1 MKKKEKERENSLNG
15 MVRFLIREFF
25 SFFLFKGRN
34 INEKRK
40 KINENAKKDKRKER
54 KVSVWYEVL
63 FSLFV
68 FLYKWM
74 NFSFQGKKLKERDE
88 MNLEKRYRLRD
99 EIGNIKYK
107 NMIKK
112 RVRERKGGI
121 YKWMNELWVCDG
133 VWV

>member
-1 MKKKEKERENSLNG
+1 
-15 MVRFLIREFF
+15 
-25 SFFLFKGRN
+25 
-34 INEKRK
+34 
-40 KINENAKKDKRKER
+40 
-54 KVSVWYEVL
+54 
-63 FSLFV
+63 
-68 FLYKWM
+68 M